1 MKKNI
6 YSITFM
12 VLIIDLFLKQIVL
25 NNVKSLPLTVIP
37 SFFSISYVENTGGAW
52 GILGNSTWILT
63 LLSVL
68 VVILL
73 NQYLLKK
80 EKYTKLEVISY
91 GLFMGGL
98 LGNLVDRLVYGHVI
112 DYLDFTIFSYSYPVF
127 NVADIALV
135 VGVFLLVIELIRS
148 ERNES
153 KSRKK

>member
-12 VLIIDLFLKQIVL
+12 VLIIDLFLKQIIL

-52 GILGNSTWILT
+52 GILGNTTWILT

-73 NQYLLKK
+73 NQYLLKR
-80 EKYTKLEVISY
+80 EKYTKLETISY

-98 LGNLVDRLVYGHVI
+98 LGNLVDRMIYGHVI

-127 NVADIALV
+127 NLADIALV
-135 VGVFLLVIELIRS
+135 IGVFLLVIEMVRRD
-148 ERNES
+148 RNEN
-153 KSRKK
+153 KSRR

>member
-1 MKKNI
+1 
-6 YSITFM
+6 M